1 MKQILQKL
9 IDSFDTTTKGFSS
22 RKLTAFIIVS
32 CVIAAHVKWL
42 SIGDLTQLGEVFIID
57 YTFIAALFGMTTYS
71 GIKSRKEDT
80 TNSEIPNN

>member
-1 MKQILQKL
+1 MKQVIQKL

-42 SIGDLTQLGEVFIID
+42 SLGDLTQLGEIFIID
-57 YTFIAALFGMTTYS
+57 YSFIAALFGMTTYQNL
-71 GIKSRKEDT
+71 KSKDSNT
-80 TNSEIPNN
+80 PT

>member
-9 IDSFDTTTKGFSS
+9 IDSFDITKKGFSS

-32 CVIAAHVKWL
+32 CVITAHVKWL

-71 GIKSRKEDT
+71 GIKSSKEDT
-80 TNSEIPNN
+80 TNQNN

>member
-1 MKQILQKL
+1 MKQIIQKL

-42 SIGDLTQLGEVFIID
+42 SLGDLTQLGEIFIID
-57 YTFIAALFGMTTYS
+57 YSFIAALFGMTTYQNL
-71 GIKSRKEDT
+71 KSKDSNT
-80 TNSEIPNN
+80 PT

>member
-1 MKQILQKL
+1 MKQIVQKL

-32 CVIAAHVKWL
+32 CVIAAHIKWL

-57 YTFIAALFGMTTYS
+57 YTFIAALFGMTTYQNL
-71 GIKSRKEDT
+71 KSKEDT
-80 TNSEIPNN
+80 PQ

>member
-1 MKQILQKL
+1 MKQIVQKL

-22 RKLTAFIIVS
+22 RKLTAFIIVA
-32 CVIAAHVKWL
+32 CVIAAHIKWL

-71 GIKSRKEDT
+71 GIKNGKEDT
-80 TNSEIPNN
+80 TKENV

>member
-80 TNSEIPNN
+80 TKENV

>member
-32 CVIAAHVKWL
+32 CVIAAHIKWL

-57 YTFIAALFGMTTYS
+57 YTFIAALFGMTTYQNL
-71 GIKSRKEDT
+71 KSKEDA
-80 TNSEIPNN
+80 PQ